1 MLNGLSGL
9 VLDHTAVL
17 ALADDNPDMVHVV
30 DQAYRTST
38 SLLVPTTS
46 LATAL
51 LDVQEIHELNNIL
64 TMLDRIMVLYDE
76 LSTRRAYNVHVR
88 MYGEDVVKP
97 EHRLSLGHAAVCA
110 TERNW
115 PVLTADDT
123 SWGFAGREISL
134 LIVEI

>member
-1 MLNGLSGL
+1 MPSGLSGL

-17 ALADDNPDMVHVV
+17 ALAHDNPDMVHVV
-30 DQAYRTST
+30 DQAYRTAT

-64 TMLDRIMVLYDE
+64 TMLDRITVLYDE
-76 LSTRRAYNVHVR
+76 LSTRRAYNIHVR

-97 EHRLSLGHAAVCA
+97 EHRLSFGHAAVCA

-115 PVLTADDT
+115 PVLTADDA
-123 SWGFAGREISL
+123 SWGFAGREVSL